1 VTPDPARPRRIL
13 VVDDDPNVRD
23 TVCDVLRMLGYAAEA
38 AADPGEALERFRAGR
53 YHLVVTDLSMP
64 IMNGWQLAR
73 RLQALEPAV
82 PILIFSGASALAEPP
97 QQVSGITIAAK
108 PDIDALA
115 RLIERM
121 LEPS

>member
-1 VTPDPARPRRIL
+1 MTTEPAHPRRIL
-13 VVDDDPNVRD
+13 VVDDDKNVRE
-23 TVCDVLRMLGYAAEA
+23 TICDVLRMLGYAADA
-38 AADPGEALERFRAGR
+38 AGDPGEALERFRAGR

-73 RLQALEPAV
+73 RLQALQPAL

-108 PDIDALA
+108 PDVDALA

-121 LEPS
+121 LEQS